1 MSPHLSLNLLIKNLN
16 IFPTRGVIKKKAKK
30 IVYLSNS

>member
-30 IVYLSNS
+30 NGVPVK